1 MNSKQELH
9 LKLLG
14 FQEIKHSKHPDFIL
28 MCDPGYASRCV
39 RINHDTSHAW
49 NVYEEDDTTYRATHA
64 LTEVLNKLREAD
76 E

>member
-1 MNSKQELH
+1 
-9 LKLLG
+9 
-14 FQEIKHSKHPDFIL
+14 

-49 NVYEEDDTTYRATHA
+49 NVYEEDDTTYQATHA
-64 LTEVLNKLREAD
+64 LTEVLNALGKAD